1 MRSTRKETYRR
12 SREVNISE
20 HLENGDCCTRGRQ
33 GIKKAPRIS
42 PKGLH
47 SLIAR
52 VRALGQK
59 NMDCTC
65 TPCRYANQAALR
77 PVSTLVFYI
86 ETRLRSMIQIKVEI
100 FHVANISPC
109 SKQFAPRCTKKR
121 GGSRLPP
128 LNGFTLQPLQAVCPS
143 RQAAYRFRNAPGHP
157 LPPFRRA
164 RPRYPGTPFSRK
176 HNELRS
182 SGSP

>member
-1 MRSTRKETYRR
+1 M
-12 SREVNISE
+12 NISE

-33 GIKKAPRIS
+33 GIKKAPRVF

-86 ETRLRSMIQIKVEI
+86 ETRLRSMIQLKVEI
-100 FHVANISPC
+100 FHVADI
-109 SKQFAPRCTKKR
+109 AT
-121 GGSRLPP
+121 
-128 LNGFTLQPLQAVCPS
+128 
-143 RQAAYRFRNAPGHP
+143 YR
-157 LPPFRRA
+157 
-164 RPRYPGTPFSRK
+164 
-176 HNELRS
+176 
-182 SGSP
+182 